1 MSTYTRL
8 SAANAADTDYFLNS
22 VSMKVGAY
30 TLDENVPATAG
41 ARKVTL
47 THASGDTADT
57 LGTVVIVGKD
67 LTGQTITETLTPV
80 ADDIVT
86 STKWFRSVTSAT
98 GAGWVIDGVEGTAD
112 AITIG
117 YGADICVLM
126 GAGTLHRVVVNTTA
140 AATVAIADASG
151 SIATLKASI
160 AEGSY
165 DYGIDVYDLTVD
177 LNGASDITIVHSPS
191 LPSAYA

>member
-1 MSTYTRL
+1 MSTWTRL

-22 VSMKVGAY
+22 VNMKTGAY
-30 TLDENVPATAG
+30 TLDETTPATAG
-41 ARKVTL
+41 ARRVTL
-47 THASGDTADT
+47 THTSVDTTDD
-57 LGTVVIVGKD
+57 LGTVTIVGKD

-80 ADDIVT
+80 ADDVVT

-98 GAGWVIDGVEGTAD
+98 GTGWTIDAVESTED
-112 AITIG
+112 TIIIG

-126 GAGTLHRVVVNTTA
+126 GAGTLERIVVNTTA
-140 AATVAIADASG
+140 AATVVVADASG